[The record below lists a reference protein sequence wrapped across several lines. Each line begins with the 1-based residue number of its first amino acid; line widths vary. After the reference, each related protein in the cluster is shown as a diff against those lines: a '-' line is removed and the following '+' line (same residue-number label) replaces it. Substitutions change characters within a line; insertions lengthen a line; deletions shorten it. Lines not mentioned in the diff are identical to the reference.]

1 MATVHTRVRS
11 VALRRPG
18 DERREHDEWLKCT
31 PEERLA
37 AVWKLTEACLGWN
50 TEGNVEPRLQ
60 RSVVHIQRPGR

>member
-1 MATVHTRVRS
+1 MSTVDTRVRS

-18 DERREHDEWLKCT
+18 EEGLQRDEWLDST

>member
-1 MATVHTRVRS
+1 MATANTRVRS

-18 DERREHDEWLKCT
+18 DERLQHDEWIEYT

-50 TEGNVEPRLQ
+50 AEGNVEPRLQ
-60 RSVVHIQRPGR
+60 RSVVHIQRPRR